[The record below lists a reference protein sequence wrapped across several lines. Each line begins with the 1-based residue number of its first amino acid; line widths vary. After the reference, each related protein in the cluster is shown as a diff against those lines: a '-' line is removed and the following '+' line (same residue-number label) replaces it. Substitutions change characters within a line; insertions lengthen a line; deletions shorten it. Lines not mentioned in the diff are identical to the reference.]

1 MNQKRLPLLTMIDEI
16 PLKYQRKLVRKNPFN
31 IQYIKNPDK
40 AIVDWVLK
48 KEPEAKDYMLGGI

>member
-1 MNQKRLPLLTMIDEI
+1 MIDEI
-16 PLKYQRKLVRKNPFN
+16 PVKYQRKLVRKNPFN